1 MPPNPVTNLEYRD
14 IFKMSPHLIVLIKKL
29 D

>member
-1 MPPNPVTNLEYRD
+1 MPPNPVTNLKYRD
-14 IFKMSPHLIVLIKKL
+14 ISKMSPHLMALIKKL